1 MDDYMLCIPRE
12 AGPPLAPYK
21 EFFLLLS
28 LFMVGF
34 LLAFLFIT
42 RRPRSATRQQSA
54 ARPPKDGP

>member
-1 MDDYMLCIPRE
+1 MLCVPRE
-12 AGPPLAPYK
+12 TGSPLAPYK

-42 RRPRSATRQQSA
+42 GRPRNAARQQSA
-54 ARPPKDGP
+54 ARPPKDDGP